1 MAGEG
6 GKIALD
12 AHVVS
17 YHAARV
23 ERLAD
28 DVQVAIDAA
37 NSMNLMGGAFGL
49 MCSFLIGP
57 ATTVTSF
64 AKEGMHGVEGVLR
77 ESARELRAGLA
88 EVAAFEEHVISE
100 VRDLGSELGL

>member
-1 MAGEG
+1 MAAEG

-12 AHVVS
+12 EHVVS
-17 YHAARV
+17 YHATRV

-37 NSMNLMGGAFGL
+37 NSMNLMGGAFGV
-49 MCSFLIGP
+49 MCSFLVGP
-57 ATTVTSF
+57 TVAVTSL
-64 AKEGMHGVEGVLR
+64 AKGSMQGAEEMLR

-88 EVAAFEEHVISE
+88 DVAAFEDQVISQ
-100 VRDLGSELGL
+100 VRDLARELGL